1 MKFQRGLPPS
11 GGAANRDALNLANF
25 FNRKFPRLP
34 RSRCC
39 YSRRIVGGTSRKQ
52 HKARLIPERV
62 YVTGRFLA
70 ESEAKSKM
78 SAVTAVTISL
88 SAGQSL
94 PKCNA
99 IIIICSLCYSSPS
112 GVTRRNT
119 LPNVVVSLFG
129 SRQCIYSSIILDYIM
144 IVFWIMDND
153 KSSC

>member
-1 MKFQRGLPPS
+1 
-11 GGAANRDALNLANF
+11 
-25 FNRKFPRLP
+25 
-34 RSRCC
+34 
-39 YSRRIVGGTSRKQ
+39 
-52 HKARLIPERV
+52 
-62 YVTGRFLA
+62 VTGRFLA

-99 IIIICSLCYSSPS
+99 IIIICSLCYSSS
-112 GVTRRNT
+112 SVTRRST
-119 LPNVVVSLFG
+119 LSSVVLSLFG

-144 IVFWIMDND
+144 VDFWIMDND